1 MIQRSR
7 AERTT
12 VHGAISAAFLLTLTQ
27 QDVSSDAMFTPGQCA
42 IAAILA
48 DARWSWTLFLLV
60 YDESLHAAGSRILGC
75 GAIGEISTL
84 SH

>member
-1 MIQRSR
+1 MVSHRPQPHICSVVLSPELTQQLIQRSR

-27 QDVSSDAMFTPGQCA
+27 QDVSNDAMFTPGQCA

-48 DARWSWTLFLLV
+48 DAINPAT
-60 YDESLHAAGSRILGC
+60 
-75 GAIGEISTL
+75 
-84 SH
+84 